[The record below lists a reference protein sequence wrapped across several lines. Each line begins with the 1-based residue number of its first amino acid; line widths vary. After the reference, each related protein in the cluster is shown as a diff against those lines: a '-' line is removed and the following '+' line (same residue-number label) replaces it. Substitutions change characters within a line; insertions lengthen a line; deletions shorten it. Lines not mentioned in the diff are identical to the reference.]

1 MTRGVPVNFV
11 LMGGGQA
18 LAMLFH
24 VFAARALGVSGY
36 GSFSYAHSN
45 AMLIATIVAL
55 GWPLASMRFVAQYRE
70 RGEWAYLR
78 GILLQGHY
86 VVLSL
91 AAGAT
96 IVLLA
101 AAWLLR
107 SRPEGARAAV
117 LMAVMTPLFALTL
130 LRGRQLRG
138 LMRVTAS
145 IVFGSV
151 AVPAL
156 ALAAV
161 FAFKVDTA
169 VGLVTVFALTALGVR
184 VVETG
189 YLYRV
194 TPDGAKSARTRY
206 DFRLWSRVAIVLALG
221 ELGRTVVFRADV
233 FMLGT
238 LAGAEHVGIYSGVR
252 RACVPITF
260 MLVAVNAIAGPVL
273 GSAYHGGRRAEFLEV
288 LRRSAMWSL
297 AGALPPFAVAFFAP
311 GWLMSWFGEG
321 FVAGEAV
328 LRVAACGALVNAAT
342 GPVTMALVLTG
353 KERPHAISTSIAA
366 VVSVAVNAVVIPRW
380 GALGA
385 AWVATGVVGG
395 LNCWLFMLARRAAPS
410 GGDGT

>member
-11 LMGGGQA
+11 LIGCGQA

-24 VFAARALGVSGY
+24 VSAARALGVSGY

-45 AMLIATIVAL
+45 AMLLATIVSL

-70 RGEWAYLR
+70 RREWAHLR
-78 GILLQGHY
+78 GILAQGQY
-86 VVLSL
+86 IVLSL
-91 AAGAT
+91 SIGASA
-96 IVLLA
+96 VLLA

-117 LMAVMTPLFALTL
+117 LMAVLTPLFALTM

-138 LMRVTAS
+138 LMQVTAS
-145 IVFGSV
+145 IVFGTV

-156 ALAAV
+156 ALAGV
-161 FAFKVDTA
+161 FAFRIDTV
-169 VGLVTVFALTALGVR
+169 VGLVTVFAFTALSVR

-194 TPDGAKSARTRY
+194 MPSGARSAQSQY
-206 DFRLWSRVAIVLALG
+206 DLRLWSRVAIVLALG

-233 FMLGT
+233 FLLAS
-238 LAGAEHVGIYSGVR
+238 LAGTEHVGIYSGVR

-260 MLVAVNAIAGPVL
+260 TLVAVNTIAGPLL
-273 GSAYHGGRRAEFLEV
+273 GSAYHGGRRADFIAL
-288 LRRSAMWSL
+288 LRRAALWSL
-297 AGALPPFAVAFFAP
+297 AGALPPFSVAMFAP
-311 GWLMSWFGEG
+311 AWLMSWFGEG
-321 FVAGEAV
+321 FVAGTAV

-342 GPVTMALVLTG
+342 GPVTMALVLAG
-353 KERPHAISTSIAA
+353 RERQHTTAMSIAA
-366 VVSVAVNAVVIPRW
+366 IVSVAANVVVIPRW

-385 AWVATGVVGG
+385 AWVAASVVGG
-395 LNCWLFMLARRAAPS
+395 LNCWLFILARRVAPS
-410 GGDGT
+410 VGDDT